1 MSTFKHLSIAQEAI
15 EFQNGAFFKELTAI
29 YQPYVGTNYLKKAD
43 VEVMNKA
50 LAVCIERHTGINA
63 IVSVDNWQTCIL
75 VPDLDSNNVLLGEYR
90 GWAKSE
96 DGLKI
101 IKKSGEVIKGTVS
114 LQKSTVT
121 GTFTKI
127 IPTIHVSKE
136 HFEPQRLSA
145 EEIAAVTLHEVG
157 HFFTYLEFL
166 GRTVAGNFVLMGLDK
181 VLRHGADVK
190 ERHTAIEA
198 AGRSMEFKGD
208 VIECMKN
215 ASDDKTV
222 ITLFISEMTNGMR
235 TENAHSFY
243 DHNAWEMLSDQ
254 FASRHGAG
262 RHLVTGLDKMYNQYG
277 YQVSIDRVTYYF
289 MEIYKVLMLVSG
301 MFGVAALSLMLGAPG
316 IMLGVFFMSITYGM
330 ITNSHA
336 RDGAPTYDKPLDRAL
351 RVRRQLVEYAKQ
363 PNLPK
368 EMVLTIV
375 SDVRAIDVTI
385 RSYTDHETW
394 FEAVDKF
401 LFKSSRIRSES
412 VKFQKELEKLA
423 INDLFLSAA
432 KLKHA

>member
-29 YQPYVGTNYLKKAD
+29 YQPYVNTNFLKKD
-43 VEVMNKA
+43 SVEQMNKA

-63 IVSVDNWQTCIL
+63 IVKVDNCETCIL
-75 VPDLDSNNVLLGEYR
+75 VPDLDSNSVLLGEYR
-90 GWAKSE
+90 GWANSG

-101 IKKSGEVIKGTVS
+101 IKKSGEAIKGTVD
-114 LQKSTVT
+114 LQKSRVT

-127 IPTIHVSKE
+127 IPTIHIART
-136 HFEPQRLSA
+136 HFEPQQLTA
-145 EEIAAVTLHEVG
+145 EEIAAMTLHEIG

-190 ERHTAIEA
+190 ERHIAIEA
-198 AGRSMEFKGD
+198 AGSSMEFKGD

-222 ITLFISEMTNGMR
+222 ITLFISAMTNDMR

-243 DHNAWEMLSDQ
+243 DRNAREMLSDQ

-262 RHLVTGLDKMYNQYG
+262 RYLVTALDKLYNQSG
-277 YQVSIDRVTYYF
+277 IQTSIDRVTYYS
-289 MEIYKVLMLVSG
+289 MEIYKV
-301 MFGVAALSLMLGAPG
+301 VATLGGLLASAAITVTLGAPG
-316 IMLGVFFMSITYGM
+316 IMLGIFLLGMTYAE
-330 ITNSHA
+330 IRSSHA
-336 RDGAPTYDKPLDRAL
+336 RDGAPEYDKPLDRAL
-351 RVRRQLVEYAKQ
+351 RLRRQLVEHTKK

-368 EMVLTIV
+368 EMAQSIAD
-375 SDVRAIDVTI
+375 DVRAIDIAI

-394 FEAVDKF
+394 FEAVDNF